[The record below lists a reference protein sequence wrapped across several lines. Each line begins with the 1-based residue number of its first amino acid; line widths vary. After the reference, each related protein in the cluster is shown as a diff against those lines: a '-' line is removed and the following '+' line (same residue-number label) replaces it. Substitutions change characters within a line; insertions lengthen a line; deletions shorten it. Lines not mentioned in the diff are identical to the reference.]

1 MADGMAAFEA
11 PETERAAGSLRPVAH
26 RNYWIAAG
34 LLIQLAGAA
43 APIAVLFKRAKSEN
57 LLEHVTGLT
66 VKLVWHQAIHD
77 PHGRSLIIAGTV
89 VFVLGSMVLARPFV
103 KHADAGTRGA
113 ARGASVHRRARRG
126 RAGRGDPRAHP
137 VGVWGLLGLE
147 LGHELGLGARK
158 EEDARRRS
166 GRGLVG
172 RSFIWTKTID
182 QFIPHA

>member
-103 KHADAGTRGA
+103 KHVLTLVLAVPLAALVFIAALGAVALVVVILGLILWAFGDSLGSSSGPSWGSGREKKKTQDGGA
-113 ARGASVHRRARRG
+113 AEGS
-126 RAGRGDPRAHP
+126 
-137 VGVWGLLGLE
+137 
-147 LGHELGLGARK
+147 
-158 EEDARRRS
+158 
-166 GRGLVG
+166 
-172 RSFIWTKTID
+172 
-182 QFIPHA
+182 